1 MSGLRPASEPPIVRL
16 VRSVGF
22 KIAALHAVLLV
33 LSSAALGAFFWWNT
47 AGYLDRQVDR
57 SLQADV
63 ALLTERHAAGGIAAV
78 AAAIRQR
85 IDDDL
90 DNEALYLLEDAAGA
104 VRVRNIDAWPAGL
117 ARDGRWLEGPVQRD
131 GAETVAR
138 LVVLELDDGGL
149 LLIGRDVAG
158 RIRLRA
164 LVADAVL
171 YGSVLALVLA
181 ALGGGL
187 VQRVLERR
195 IAPVAATAAAIG
207 HGDLAHRVRL
217 SGTDD
222 EFDQLAET
230 FNSMLDRI
238 GVLMDGVRQVSNAI
252 AHDLRTPIA
261 RTRARLEEVLRGAA
275 DAQELRAGVERG
287 IVELDGIIAMF
298 QAILRISEIEA
309 GARRSAFAPF
319 DLAATMEDA
328 ASLYEALA
336 EEKGVRFAASLPG
349 RLEMVGDRD
358 LVLQALANLLDN
370 AIKFTPAGGEVRF
383 GAEAQGEWLEVTV
396 SDTGPGIPEAERARV
411 TERFYR
417 SETSRGAPGSGLGL
431 TLVEAVAHL
440 HGGSLGFAAGPDGS
454 GLRATLRL
462 ARGEVPRRSR
472 AGGAE
477 PAQREPRAA
486 APAAAA

>member
-1 MSGLRPASEPPIVRL
+1 MRL

-33 LSSAALGAFFWWNT
+33 LSAATLGAFFWWNT

-57 SLQADV
+57 SLQADI
-63 ALLTERHAAGGIAAV
+63 ALLTERHAAGGIAAL
-78 AAAIRQR
+78 AAGIRQR
-85 IDDDL
+85 IEDDV
-90 DNEALYLLEDAAGA
+90 DNEALYLLEDGTGT
-104 VRVRNIDAWPAGL
+104 VSVRNIDAWPAGL
-117 ARDGRWLEGPVQRD
+117 AREGRWLEGPVQRD
-131 GAETVAR
+131 GVETVAR
-138 LVVLELDDGGL
+138 LVVLELGDGAV
-149 LLIGRDVAG
+149 LLIGRDIAG

-207 HGDLAHRVRL
+207 HGDLTHRVRL
-217 SGTDD
+217 AGTDD
-222 EFDQLAET
+222 EFDQLART

-261 RTRARLEEVLRGAA
+261 RTRARLEEVLRGAS
-275 DAQELRAGVERG
+275 DVQELRAGVERG
-287 IVELDGIIAMF
+287 IVELDGIIAIF

-328 ASLYEALA
+328 ASLYEAVA
-336 EEKGVRFAASLPG
+336 EEKGIRFVASSLPE
-349 RLEMVGDRD
+349 RLDMVGDRD

-383 GAEAQGEWLEVTV
+383 AAAAKGEWLEVSVT
-396 SDTGPGIPEAERARV
+396 DTGPGIPEEERAKV

-440 HGGSLGFAAGPDGS
+440 HGGSLELAAGPGGS
-454 GLRATLRL
+454 GLCAILRL
-462 ARGEVPRRSR
+462 ARGEMPKRSR
-472 AGGAE
+472 STPTE
-477 PAQREPRAA
+477 HSRREALVSAA
-486 APAAAA
+486 SA